1 MPISWWCPL
10 PFKGNHEPDVSYVEA
25 ATRSVIPFL
34 KEGDLYVIES
44 TSPVGTTDKMA
55 DIIFA
60 DARNWR
66 VKSILPTVPNA
77 CCPAT

>member
-1 MPISWWCPL
+1 M
-10 PFKGNHEPDVSYVEA
+10 EA

-60 DARNWR
+60 ERPELEGKIYIAYCPER
-66 VKSILPTVPNA
+66 VLPGT
-77 CCPAT
+77 